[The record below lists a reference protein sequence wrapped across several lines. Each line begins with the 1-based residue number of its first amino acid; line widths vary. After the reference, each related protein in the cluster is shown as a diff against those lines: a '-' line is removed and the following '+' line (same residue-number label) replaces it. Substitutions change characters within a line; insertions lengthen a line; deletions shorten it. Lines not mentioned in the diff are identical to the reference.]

1 MPPTLPPSLLPSL
14 QRSLHPSLQNTVHP
28 DLTSRR
34 LQAKP
39 LAAALLLACSLA
51 RAGGPDID
59 VGGAVV
65 TSQSV
70 TVAGHDF
77 CQYFIA
83 AWRDKDGSDRYPLAI
98 RERPSARW
106 GSEVTIEY
114 AQRRV
119 YRTQLPASR
128 AAVRA
133 IGEDAAESAYQ
144 AVQQADAER
153 QLLQDADLAPD
164 EF

>member
-1 MPPTLPPSLLPSL
+1 MPPFPSARLLTALILSCHL
-14 QRSLHPSLQNTVHP
+14 TRASAGAP
-28 DLTSRR
+28 DT
-34 LQAKP
+34 
-39 LAAALLLACSLA
+39 
-51 RAGGPDID
+51 D
-59 VGGAVV
+59 VGGGVV
-65 TSQSV
+65 TSQPV

-83 AWRDKDGSDRYPLAI
+83 AWRDKEGSERYPLAI

-114 AQRRV
+114 AQRRI
-119 YRTQLPASR
+119 YRVQLPASR

-133 IGEDAAESAYQ
+133 TGEDAADAAYQ
-144 AVQQADAER
+144 AVQQAELDR
-153 QLLQDADLAPD
+153 KLVQDADLAPD

>member
-1 MPPTLPPSLLPSL
+1 MPHQARFRLLSAL
-14 QRSLHPSLQNTVHP
+14 L
-28 DLTSRR
+28 LTSS
-34 LQAKP
+34 
-39 LAAALLLACSLA
+39 LAAAA
-51 RAGGPDID
+51 PDAD
-59 VGGAVV
+59 VGSGVV
-65 TSQSV
+65 TSQPV

-83 AWRDKDGSDRYPLAI
+83 AWRDKEGSERYTLAI

-128 AAVRA
+128 AAIRPLS
-133 IGEDAAESAYQ
+133 EDAAESAYQ
-144 AVQQADAER
+144 AVQQADTER